1 MAYHEATG
9 HRLIAGNHGRRRVML
24 SRLYLIFVGILL
36 IVLAL
41 GGYTSPGVLNA
52 IGPSTVTPTLW
63 LLSGAVALIVGLV
76 VRSETTN
83 RWVAGA
89 LGVVYLL
96 WGMVVLFSLP
106 LSPIFALS
114 NLITFMSV
122 GIGALGLAVA
132 VLPMVRTA
140 HPTTSTA
147 AAM

>member
-1 MAYHEATG
+1 
-9 HRLIAGNHGRRRVML
+9 ML